1 MAPTTRP
8 DYKLNLEGLG
18 TLNMGKSSSANTS
31 GTSSPIEAPAGTG
44 LKYPFGNALGG
55 NGSTQAGPG
64 RAGAGS
70 PSKEYGSRL
79 FGERYV
85 PNILRAHNA

>member
-18 TLNMGKSSSANTS
+18 TLNMSKTSSANTS
-31 GTSSPIEAPAGTG
+31 GTTSPIEAPAGTG
-44 LKYPFGNALGG
+44 PKFPFGSTLGG
-55 NGSTQAGPG
+55 NGSNQAGPG
-64 RAGAGS
+64 MAGAGS

-79 FGERYV
+79 FPKR
-85 PNILRAHNA
+85 